1 MIQHSMIKGILLLTA
16 MLWSLTL
23 LGQQQVKGVITGEDD
38 QALVGASVNEVG
50 TANGVF
56 TDEQGAYQI
65 TVAEN
70 AQLIFSYVGYDPQTV
85 AVDGRSSI
93 DMNLTT
99 NFSLGEVVVVGYGSQ
114 KKVNL
119 TGAVQTLDLGDLVNA
134 PVTNSAQL
142 MYGRF
147 AGVTLTQGGG
157 LPGSDGSS
165 INIRGLGTF
174 NNSSPLIVIDGMIVE
189 QAEFNNL
196 APSDVAS
203 ISVLKDASAGAIYG
217 ARAANGVILITTKSG
232 EAGKTRVEY
241 GGYYGWQQ
249 ATVTPD
255 FADAQLYATLLNEK
269 FRNENPDNFDPRF
282 TDEQLALISSGADP
296 DLFANTNWVDQVL
309 ETAPITNHYL
319 SFSGGN
325 TATTYKL
332 SLGYLNQDAISVGNF
347 RNSRYNF
354 RLNLKSK
361 LNQRLTLTNN
371 LSGWVRDFQGPSGG
385 PGSVAEIIYQFART
399 SPTMPVRYSNGEFAH
414 VDGAFN
420 NSNASFISSNPVR
433 ELSLGNYES
442 QNFGLN
448 ERISLKLEIAKGLSF
463 ETANTL
469 NLNISNIS
477 NFQPRFVRNQADG
490 TLVTENVSNSLS
502 NSVNFNYSLLT
513 ENLLR
518 YSRKIGSLHDVQVLV
533 GHSAQRIRTD
543 GFAGS
548 LSGFPTDNLE
558 EFNAGG
564 IIDPVVTGG
573 AAEVTRQSFF
583 GRLNYV
589 LADKYLFEA
598 NIRRDGSS
606 RFGPGNRYGNFPSF
620 SAGWRISE
628 ESFMKSVKAI
638 SNLKLRASWGRNGND
653 RINNF
658 IFQQTFALGQDY
670 VLGED
675 QAVSAAAITTLAN
688 PDIRWETTEQFD
700 IGLDASFFK
709 SQLQFTADYFVKN
722 SFDVLYNNFPIPST
736 LGVGNLE
743 ARNAADVMNKGI
755 ELGLNYRKLEGEFTY
770 GLGANLTYLT
780 NEVTGLGDGQ
790 ETISGNTILRVGE
803 PIRAYYGYQVLGIF
817 QNQEEIDAAPIH
829 FNGTGP
835 GDFQY
840 VDFSGPEGEPD
851 GVIDAEDRVIIGNPY
866 PTWTYNMNGFANYRG
881 FDFSFV
887 FQGVQ
892 GIDRLMF
899 GNGQTPMTDDR
910 RNVLSYWE
918 NRWTAESPS
927 TELPRLG
934 NLGRNDLPSTFYIQ
948 DASYL
953 RLKNIELGYTLP
965 ENLTQA
971 IGLTQLRVY
980 ASGQNILTFSQLE
993 NFDPERASGNFNARN
1008 FPIYK
1013 VFTLGLN
1020 VSL

>member
-1 MIQHSMIKGILLLTA
+1 MLLLTGL
-16 MLWSLTL
+16 LWSWGLMA
-23 LGQQQVKGVITGEDD
+23 QQEVRGVITGEGGNP
-38 QALVGASVNEVG
+38 LVGATVAEVG
-50 TANGVF
+50 TTNGTLTGEDGTFQLRV
-56 TDEQGAYQI
+56 GAEASIRVSYIGYETQTI
-65 TVAEN
+65 EVA
-70 AQLIFSYVGYDPQTV
+70 
-85 AVDGRSSI
+85 GRSEI
-93 DMNLTT
+93 NLSMTAT
-99 NFSLGEVVVVGYGSQ
+99 FSLDEVVVVGYGSQ

-119 TGAVQTLDLGDLVNA
+119 TGSVETLDMDDVVNV
-134 PVTNSAQL
+134 PVTNTSQL

-157 LPGSDGSS
+157 LPGSDAST

-189 QAEFNNL
+189 QSEFNNL

-203 ISVLKDASAGAIYG
+203 ITVLKDASAGAIYG
-217 ARAANGVILITTKSG
+217 ARAANGVILITTKAG
-232 EAGKTRVEY
+232 QAGKMKVEY

-249 ATVTPD
+249 ATVIPEY
-255 FADAQLYATLLNEK
+255 ADAATYAELINEK
-269 FRNENPDNFDPRF
+269 FFNENPTNFDPRF
-282 TDEQLALISSGADP
+282 TEEQLALIQSGANP
-296 DLFANTNWVDQVL
+296 DLFSNTNWADEVL

-325 TATTYKL
+325 QSTTYKL
-332 SLGYLNQDAISVGNF
+332 SMGYLNQDAIAVGKFKN
-347 RNSRYNF
+347 NRYNF
-354 RLNLKSK
+354 RLNLQSK
-361 LNQRLTLTNN
+361 ASNRITLTNN

-385 PGSVAEIIYQFART
+385 PDGVAEIIYQWSRT
-399 SPTMPVRYSNGEFAH
+399 SPTMPVFYSNGEYAH

-420 NSNASFISSNPVR
+420 NTNPSFISSNPVR

-442 QNFGLN
+442 QTFGLN
-448 ERISLKLEIAKGLSF
+448 ERLSLKVDLMEGLSF

-469 NLNISNIS
+469 NLEIGNVS
-477 NFQPRFVRNQADG
+477 NFNPRFVRKQADG
-490 TLVTENVSNSLS
+490 TLVAENVVNSLS
-502 NSVNFNYSLLT
+502 NSASFQYNLLT

-518 YSRKIGSLHDVQVLV
+518 YNRDFGALHSVQVLV

-543 GFAGS
+543 GFSGS

-564 IIDPVVTGG
+564 IIDPVVSGG
-573 AAEVTRQSFF
+573 ASEVTRQSFF
-583 GRLNYV
+583 GRVNYV

-598 NIRRDGSS
+598 NLRRDGSS

-628 ESFMKSVKAI
+628 ETFMQSLEAI

-653 RINNF
+653 RIDNF

-670 VLGED
+670 VLGENVP
-675 QAVSAAAITTLAN
+675 VSAAAVTTLAN
-688 PDIRWETTEQFD
+688 PDIRWETTEQLD
-700 IGLDASFFK
+700 IGLDAGFF
-709 SQLQFTADYFVKN
+709 QNRLQMTADYFVKN
-722 SFDVLYNNFPIPST
+722 SFDVLYNNFPIPAT

-743 ARNAADVMNKGI
+743 ARNAADVLNRGF
-755 ELGLNYRKLEGEFTY
+755 ELGLNWRKLEGEFNY
-770 GLGANLTYLT
+770 GLGGNVTRLH

-803 PIRAYYGYQVLGIF
+803 PIRAYYGYQVIGIF
-817 QNQEEIDAAPIH
+817 QTQEEVDNAPIH
-829 FNGTGP
+829 FNGTAP
-835 GDFQY
+835 GDFQF
-840 VDFSGPEGEPD
+840 VDWSGPEGEPD
-851 GVIDAEDRVIIGNPY
+851 GVIDADDRVVIGNPY
-866 PTWTYNMNGFANYRG
+866 PDWTYNLTGFANYKG

-892 GIDRLMF
+892 GVDRLMI

-910 RNVLSYWE
+910 RNVLTYWV
-918 NRWTAESPS
+918 NRWTPDNPS

-965 ENLTQA
+965 EA
-971 IGLTQLRVY
+971 IAERVGIEKLRIY
-980 ASGQNILTFSQLE
+980 ASGQNLLTFTQME
-993 NFDPERASGNFNARN
+993 NFDPERANTNFNARN

-1013 VFTLGLN
+1013 VYTLGLN
-1020 VSL
+1020 LSL